1 MLLNLANEIGFS
13 RAAVVDIRSLR
24 AREEV
29 RQLCAADR
37 CGCYGRNWS
46 CPPYTGEISA
56 LQKQLDRCVSGILV
70 QTTGELEDE
79 FDMEGMGRIM
89 QQHSRNFSAL
99 TRQARLLYPRV
110 LPLSAG
116 PCTVCRRC
124 TCPDRP
130 CRFPNKRLHSMEAYG
145 LMVSDI
151 CRAAGLPYCSGSN
164 TMTYISCILIMQEE
178 TKKAGMDYGN
188 TERTVSGTAEA

>member
-1 MLLNLANEIGFS
+1 MLLTLAKEIGFS
-13 RAAVVDIRSLR
+13 RVAEVDIHSLR

-29 RQLCAADR
+29 RALCAADR
-37 CGCYGRNWS
+37 CGYYGKNWS
-46 CPPYTGEISA
+46 CPPHAGEITA
-56 LQKQLDRCVSGILV
+56 LQRQLDRCVGGIV
-70 QTTGELEDE
+70 VETTGELEDE
-79 FDMEGMGRIM
+79 FDLEGMGRIM
-89 QQHSRNFSAL
+89 QQHSRSFAAL
-99 TRQARLLYPRV
+99 ARQARLLYPKV

-130 CRFPNKRLHSMEAYG
+130 CRFPRKRLSSMEAYG
-145 LMVSDI
+145 LLVSEV

-164 TMTYISCILIMQEE
+164 TMTYISCILIMQDE

-188 TERTVSGTAEA
+188 TERTVSGTVEA